1 MDETRLVQ
9 YIAYAFLAVILVW
22 IFVGWF
28 MGSHAIKEGMANR
41 KKTTDPRGANVA
53 DLESNLKSD
62 SKLLQDML
70 AVKDNKVA
78 WEDLVISMEDVSK
91 KEMLSTVYSIA
102 NDIKEGK
109 SFSAMSDKIER
120 INRLS
125 KFVSASLPNCMTYV
139 DSQ

>member
-9 YIAYAFLAVILVW
+9 YIAYAFLVVIIVW
-22 IFVGWF
+22 IGFGWF
-28 MGSHAIKEGMANR
+28 ASSRAIKEGMANR

-53 DLESNLKSD
+53 ELESNLKSD

-102 NDIKEGK
+102 DGIKEGK
-109 SFSAMSDKIER
+109 SFSSMSDKIDSV
-120 INRLS
+120 NRLS
-125 KFVSASLPNCMTYV
+125 KFVSDSLPNCMTYV